1 MIVPPGLTGSV
12 RRLQRALIVLF
23 ALVPL
28 TLVTV
33 AFLPA
38 LILLPFVPATRSRT
52 ESMLRQL
59 SAWSKAV
66 LQGSRER

>member
-1 MIVPPGLTGSV
+1 MSVPPGLAHSV

-28 TLVTV
+28 TLVTL

-38 LILLPFVPATRSRT
+38 LLVLPFVPAARPRT
-52 ESMLRQL
+52 EGMLRQL
-59 SAWSKAV
+59 TAWSRAV
-66 LQGSRER
+66 LHGSRER